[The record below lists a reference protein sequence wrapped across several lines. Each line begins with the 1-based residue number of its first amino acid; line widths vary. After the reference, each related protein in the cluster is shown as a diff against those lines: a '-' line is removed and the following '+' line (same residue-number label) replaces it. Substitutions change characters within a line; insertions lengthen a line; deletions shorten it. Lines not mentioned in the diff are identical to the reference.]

1 MKPVD
6 EMDEML
12 RRAGARWRADQR
24 GPAEPDVAFVVSGGR
39 KRRRWVSALAAASVA
54 VVAAGVLA
62 VAPGD
67 VPAAN
72 GVAASV
78 DQGEAGPR
86 NRPGMAG
93 TDRAPSAD
101 GPGAGVGGV
110 ANEGLLV
117 GVGDLVRVSGR
128 VIGVP
133 GKVPVYCA
141 PLAVPVVGYAKGQE
155 PAPSCPAGYAVAL
168 YGADLDRIA
177 GVTTVKGV
185 RIGDA
190 TFTGIWRGRS
200 IDVREQSAMVAPKP
214 EALPELPCAAPEGGW
229 RPEPSNVSS
238 PAVNAFLAA
247 HAGQAYGPVIYYPYG
262 TSRGAPVVTM
272 VGVAHG
278 DLGAFRDAFEKVYS
292 GNLCVAP
299 VLMSRADDE
308 RVSNA
313 LASTVNAKGL
323 GIYASSG
330 AGMTGGPA
338 SVSMIAYTEQVKSAL
353 TPIGLGLIRV
363 EPQVVPVR

>member
-1 MKPVD
+1 M
-6 EMDEML
+6 
-12 RRAGARWRADQR
+12 
-24 GPAEPDVAFVVSGGR
+24 
-39 KRRRWVSALAAASVA
+39 
-54 VVAAGVLA
+54 
-62 VAPGD
+62 
-67 VPAAN
+67 
-72 GVAASV
+72 
-78 DQGEAGPR
+78 
-86 NRPGMAG
+86 
-93 TDRAPSAD
+93 
-101 GPGAGVGGV
+101 
-110 ANEGLLV
+110 
-117 GVGDLVRVSGR
+117 
-128 VIGVP
+128 
-133 GKVPVYCA
+133 
-141 PLAVPVVGYAKGQE
+141 
-155 PAPSCPAGYAVAL
+155 AL

-247 HAGQAYGPVIYYPYG
+247 HAGQAYGPVTYYPYG

-278 DLGAFRDAFEKVYS
+278 DLATFRDAFEKVYS

-323 GIYASSG
+323 GIYASAG